1 MAGEKL
7 TAGLGF
13 TVMVKVC
20 VGPEQDGVPLE
31 KEGVTIIVPIIGLGV
46 LLVTLNALIF
56 PVPESA
62 NPIAGFELVQLY
74 VVVPPVLLVEKVTA
88 EVVDPLHKI

>member
-13 TVMVKVC
+13 TVIVNDC
-20 VGPEQDGVPLE
+20 VGPVQAGVPFKKDGVT
-31 KEGVTIIVPIIGLGV
+31 VIVPIIGIGV

-62 NPIAGFELVQLY
+62 NPIAEFELVQLY

-88 EVVDPLHKI
+88 KVVDPLHKI